1 MDIPIGLNLPDQ
13 SHTDPLGQA
22 LYNTIVSPL
31 GVKIRPGATD
41 LIDLTSAV
49 SIDGIFD
56 WQEQNLV
63 IAVTNGGV
71 WRMNDAA
78 YTSDGGSYLL
88 LESGDRLLLQ
98 DGGKLSLEAFPAV
111 DDVSG
116 AVALEVGVRATFAN
130 YGDFLYIA
138 NGGKIQELH
147 PVGSFVTNGSNDY
160 QCILNHT
167 AVAGAGGTEPGVAT
181 ASATYWTDLGAGSS
195 YDAWVEGTRYGSG
208 NADVLEDT
216 EAPTTVAFIATID
229 TYLMALE
236 VGSERLWWSYP
247 GRPYQW
253 DGDFTSAEYLPD
265 DVVCMLAVNSDVY
278 VGGKRSIQIFQNDG
292 ITPWVP
298 TVYGSLS
305 YGVLAPYS
313 FKFCKDINAFIWID
327 DNRRLVKLE
336 GRTVTPLNDAFNTQL
351 HDIGVVSDAIADFVV
366 LEGTPYYLLYFPES
380 DRSFSVNLSNNT
392 YAEWS
397 TGEGRWIGNCI
408 TNVPNWDMVVI
419 GDKADGI
426 LKTISTTI
434 SDDAG
439 TAFTPLIRTM
449 RIPSGDVLRTPR
461 LLVHFTKIVDASA
474 AGTASLSVRWRD
486 DGKDWVTARTMD
498 LSDIQDTDF
507 VRSLYRLGHFRNYR
521 QYEFDCSNLWPFSIA
536 KVEQI

>member
-13 SHTDPLGQA
+13 NHVDPLGQA
-22 LYNTIVSPL
+22 LQNTIVSPL
-31 GVKIRPGATD
+31 GVKIRPGASD
-41 LIDLTSAV
+41 LIDLGTAAGV
-49 SIDGIFD
+49 DGIFD
-56 WQEQNLV
+56 WQEQDLV
-63 IAVTNGGV
+63 IAVSNGGV
-71 WRMNDAA
+71 YRLTNAA
-78 YTSDGGSYLL
+78 YGVGDFLL
-88 LESGDRLLLQ
+88 LESGSRLLLE
-98 DGGKLSLEAFPAV
+98 DGGRLEIESFPSNA
-111 DDVSG
+111 DVSG
-116 AVALEVGVRATFAN
+116 AVAFNVGTRATFAN
-130 YGDFLYIA
+130 FGDYIFIA

-147 PVGSFVTNGSNDY
+147 PATSYVTHGGNDY

-181 ASATYWTDLGAGSS
+181 ASATYWTDLGAGST

-208 NADVLEDT
+208 VCEVLTDAD
-216 EAPTTVAFIATID
+216 APTTVAFIATAD
-229 TYLMALE
+229 TYLLALE
-236 VGSERLWWSYP
+236 TGSERLWWSYP
-247 GRPYQW
+247 GIPWQW

-265 DVVCMLAVNSDVY
+265 EVTCMLAVNSDIY
-278 VGGKRSIQIFQNDG
+278 VGGRKSIQVFQNDG

-313 FKFCKDINAFIWID
+313 FKFCKDINAFIWVD
-327 DNRRLVKLE
+327 DNRRIVKLE
-336 GRTVTPLNDAFNTQL
+336 GRTITPLNESLNTYL
-351 HDIGVVSDAIADFVV
+351 HDVGVLNDAIADFVII
-366 LEGTPYYLLYFPES
+366 EGTPYYLVYFPSS
-380 DRSFSVNLSNNT
+380 DQSIVVNLTNNT
-392 YAEWS
+392 YSEWS
-397 TGEGRWIGNCI
+397 TIESRWLGNCI

-419 GDKADGI
+419 GDKSDGYV
-426 LKTISTTI
+426 KKISTI
-434 SDDAG
+434 YSDDAG
-439 TAFTPLIRTM
+439 DSFTPLIRTM

-461 LLVHFTKIVDASA
+461 LLIHFTKIVDASA